1 MDYNSGLENPLAFEA
16 AYTWDSEGRMTGTN
30 YGPNYT
36 FQYDVNGRLGG
47 MQEVVNGY
55 GSPVASATYGF
66 TPAGQLRPRTVLGL
80 GYLAWRMWVRKAAP

>member
-1 MDYNSGLENPLAFEA
+1 MYSYNAAGRVETQRMDYNSGLENPLAFEA

-55 GSPVASATYGF
+55 GSP
-66 TPAGQLRPRTVLGL
+66 
-80 GYLAWRMWVRKAAP
+80 WRRRRMRGGRAR